1 MNGNGEDT
9 EMMMD
14 CLVIGGVADGV
25 RMRILFGAETVELG
39 QPTHAKV
46 IDKPDFEA
54 DIEFEKKKDVYNILT
69 LHLPTATGQVY
80 PFALAIVDGHDPMWA
95 AKQIMTAYVMQSTE
109 LRRRKEEAEA
119 NDNVE
124 VITP

>member
-1 MNGNGEDT
+1 
-9 EMMMD
+9 
-14 CLVIGGVADGV
+14 
-25 RMRILFGAETVELG
+25 
-39 QPTHAKV
+39 
-46 IDKPDFEA
+46 
-54 DIEFEKKKDVYNILT
+54 
-69 LHLPTATGQVY
+69 
-80 PFALAIVDGHDPMWA
+80 MWA